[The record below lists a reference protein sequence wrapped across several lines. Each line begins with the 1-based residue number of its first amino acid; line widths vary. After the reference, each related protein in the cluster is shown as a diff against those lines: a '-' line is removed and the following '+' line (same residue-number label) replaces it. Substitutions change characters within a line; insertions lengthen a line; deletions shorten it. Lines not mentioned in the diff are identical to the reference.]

1 MESTSKRDKRWIAGG
16 ALALAVVV
24 VAALVL
30 IPRLRG
36 PEQASTPTYWPT
48 QAWLTST
55 PEEQGFDSAK
65 LAEGILAMREKSIRI
80 HSLLMIRN
88 GAVFLD
94 AYFYPYDGSNYHDL
108 ASVTKTLMTTLIGIA
123 ADQGELDL
131 DQPMVSFF
139 PDRTIANLDDRKE
152 HITVRH
158 LASMVNGF
166 ESGCMSGDRP
176 TIAAMQANAD
186 WVQGA
191 LDREM
196 VREPGTAFC
205 YDSPGMHLLS
215 AILQE
220 ATGMPALDFARANL
234 FGPLGIEDA
243 YWSADPQGHTCGWGD
258 ACLHPHDAAKIG
270 YLWLNNGVW
279 EDKQI
284 VSATWVH
291 DSVTAQS
298 RSGGDDYGY
307 GWWVSE
313 EEYYAS
319 GRGGQKI
326 VVLPSLN
333 LIVVETG
340 GGFESDEIDP
350 YLRAALVDPDKP
362 LPPNPASVEQLNAA
376 LAAVVQ
382 GPAPQ
387 PVPPLPDTASAISGS
402 TYVLEPNPVNIS
414 SVRLDFDGSSE
425 AVFQVEV
432 ANEPA
437 PRVTGIGLDGV
448 YRNSRVGRPAVATGY
463 WEDDQ
468 TFIVDYVEGP
478 GLATYPLRI
487 RFEGDKVLFGFPG
500 LGSFEGQVQNP

>member
-1 MESTSKRDKRWIAGG
+1 MRTTSKRDKRWILGG

-30 IPRLRG
+30 VTQLQG
-36 PEQASTPTYWPT
+36 PGQVPPPTYWPT
-48 QAWLTST
+48 EGWLSST

-65 LAEGILAMREKSIRI
+65 LTEGILAMRENGIRI
-80 HSLLMIRN
+80 HSLLMVRN
-88 GAVFLD
+88 GSVFLD

-108 ASVTKTLMTTLIGIA
+108 ASVTKSLMTTLIGIA
-123 ADQGELDL
+123 ADQGKLDL
-131 DQPMVSFF
+131 DQPMLSFF

-166 ESGCMSGDRP
+166 ESGCMPGDRP
-176 TIAAMQANAD
+176 TLDAMRANAD
-186 WVQGA
+186 WVQGT

-196 VREPGTAFC
+196 VREPGTVFC

-220 ATGMPALDFARANL
+220 ATGMTALGFARQNL
-234 FGPLGIEDA
+234 FDPLGIEDV
-243 YWSADPQGHTCGWGD
+243 YWPSDPQGYTYGWGD
-258 ACLHPHDAAKIG
+258 ASLHPRDAAKIG
-270 YLWLNNGVW
+270 YLWLNKGVW
-279 EDKQI
+279 DSNQI
-284 VSATWVH
+284 VSAAWVK

-313 EEYYAS
+313 ESYYAS

-326 VVLPSLN
+326 IVLPALN
-333 LIVVETG
+333 AIVVMTG

-350 YLRAALVDPDKP
+350 YLRAALVDPNKP
-362 LPPNPASVEQLNAA
+362 LPPNPAGVEQLNAA
-376 LAAVVQ
+376 LATVAQ

-387 PVPPLPDTASAISGS
+387 SVPLLPATASAISGS
-402 TYVLEPNPVNIS
+402 TYVLEPNPVNLR

-425 AVFQVEV
+425 AVLQLDV
-432 ANEPA
+432 AYEPS
-437 PRVTGIGLDGV
+437 PRVAGVGLDGV
-448 YRNSRVGRPAVATGY
+448 YRQSRAGRPTVASGY
-463 WEDDQ
+463 WADDQ

-478 GLATYPLRI
+478 GLEAYTFRI
-487 RFEGDKVLFGFPG
+487 RFDGDQMLFGFPG
-500 LGSFEGQVQNP
+500 LGSFEGRVQNP

>member
-1 MESTSKRDKRWIAGG
+1 MNGTSKWDRRWILGG
-16 ALALAVVV
+16 ALAVALVV
-24 VAALVL
+24 VAAVVL
-30 IPRLRG
+30 ITQLRR
-36 PEQASTPTYWPT
+36 PQQVPTPTYWPT
-48 QAWLTST
+48 ESWLSST

-65 LAEGILAMREKSIRI
+65 LAEGILAMRENDIRI

-88 GAVFLD
+88 GSVFLD

-108 ASVTKTLMTTLIGIA
+108 ASVTKSLMTTLIGIA
-123 ADQGELDL
+123 ADQGKLDL

-152 HITVRH
+152 SITVRH
-158 LASMVNGF
+158 LASMVNGM

-176 TIAAMQANAD
+176 TVSAMQTNAD

-220 ATGMPALDFARANL
+220 ATGMTALDFARANL
-234 FGPLGIEDA
+234 FEPLGIHDV
-243 YWSADPQGHTCGWGD
+243 YWSSDPQGYTYGWGD
-258 ACLHPHDAAKIG
+258 ACLFPRDAAKIG
-270 YLWLNNGVW
+270 YLWLNNGMW
-279 EDKQI
+279 EGSQI
-284 VSATWVH
+284 VSAAWVQ

-307 GWWVSE
+307 GWWVSDE
-313 EEYYAS
+313 GYYAS

-333 LIVVETG
+333 LIVVMTG
-340 GGFESDEIDP
+340 GGFESDETDP
-350 YLRAALVDPDKP
+350 YLRAALIDPNKP
-362 LPPNPASVEQLNAA
+362 LPPNPTGVDQLNAA
-376 LAAVVQ
+376 LAALAQ

-387 PVPPLPDTASAISGS
+387 PLPPLPATASAISGS
-402 TYVLEPNPVNIS
+402 TYVLEPNPVNVRS
-414 SVRLDFDGSSE
+414 LRLDFDGSSE
-425 AVFQVEV
+425 AVFYLDV
-432 ANEPA
+432 AGEPA
-437 PRVTGIGLDGV
+437 PRVAGVGLDGV
-448 YRNSRVGRPAVATGY
+448 YRHSRVGKPAVATGY

-468 TFIVDYVEGP
+468 TFIVEYLEGP

-487 RFEGDKVLFGFPG
+487 RFDGDQMLFEFPG
-500 LGSFEGQVQNP
+500 LGSFEGRVQEP

>member
-1 MESTSKRDKRWIAGG
+1 MRTRSRWDKRWILGG
-16 ALALAVVV
+16 ALALVV

-30 IPRLRG
+30 ITQLRG
-36 PEQASTPTYWPT
+36 PGPAPTPTYWPT
-48 QAWLTST
+48 EAWLSST

-65 LAEGILAMREKSIRI
+65 LAEGILAMRENDIRI

-88 GAVFLD
+88 GSVFLD

-108 ASVTKTLMTTLIGIA
+108 ASVTKSFMTTLIGIA
-123 ADQGELDL
+123 ADQGKLDL

-158 LASMVNGF
+158 LAGMVNGF
-166 ESGCMSGDRP
+166 ESGCMSGDGP
-176 TIAAMQANAD
+176 TIRAMQSNED

-196 VREPGTAFC
+196 VREPGTSFC

-220 ATGMPALDFARANL
+220 ATGMTALDFASQNL
-234 FGPLGIEDA
+234 FAPLGFDDV
-243 YWSADPQGHTCGWGD
+243 YWTSDPQGYSFGSGD
-258 ACLHPHDAAKIG
+258 LSLFPRDAAKIG
-270 YLWLNNGVW
+270 YLWLNDGVW
-279 EDKQI
+279 DGRQI
-284 VSATWVH
+284 VSASWVR

-298 RSGGDDYGY
+298 TPSGDDYGY
-307 GWWVSE
+307 GWWILDE
-313 EEYYAS
+313 GYYAS

-326 VVLPSLN
+326 VVLPSLD
-333 LIVVETG
+333 LVVVETG
-340 GGFESDEIDP
+340 GGFESDDIDP
-350 YLRAALVDPDKP
+350 YLRAALIDPSKA
-362 LPPNPASVEQLNAA
+362 LPPNSAGVEQLNAA
-376 LAAVVQ
+376 LAAVAQ

-387 PVPPLPDTASAISGS
+387 PVPPLPAIAGAISGL
-402 TYVLEPNPVNIS
+402 TYVLEPNPVNLR

-425 AVFQVEV
+425 AVLQIEV

-437 PRVTGIGLDGV
+437 PYVAGVGLDGV
-448 YRNSRVGRPAVATGY
+448 YRNSRAGRPAVATGY
-463 WEDDQ
+463 WEDDL

-487 RFEGDKVLFGFPG
+487 RFDGDKMLFGFPG
-500 LGSFEGQVQNP
+500 LGSFEGRVQNP